1 MDFGL
6 QENHIMIKEM
16 VDEFA
21 KNEIEPGAIE
31 RDEQATFPLEICR
44 KLGELGLM
52 GIMVPEQ
59 YGGSGMDVT
68 SFALAVEGIARYDG
82 STALSVQAHNGLS
95 CGHILTAGSEALK
108 EKYLPDMASG
118 QKLGAWGLT
127 EPGSG
132 SDASSLKT
140 TAVKKGDRWIVN
152 GSKNFITHGTYG
164 DVYIIMANTDPSKGN
179 KGITAFVA
187 EKGWDGLHIGKKED
201 KLGMRASDTTS
212 LSFEELEIPE
222 ENVLGEVNMGFVD
235 TMKILDRGR
244 AVIAALALGIGR
256 GALEESVLYA
266 KEREAF
272 GKTISN
278 FQAIQWMIAD
288 SFTELQAAK
297 VLVQKACWM
306 HDQKIY
312 AKKESSQAKLL
323 ASEVAS
329 KVCHR
334 AVQIHGGYGYVTE
347 YPVERYWRDVKLCE
361 IGEGTSEIQ
370 RELISSEVLKQLG
383 A

>member
-1 MDFGL
+1 MDFGFE
-6 QENHIMIKEM
+6 ENHLMIKEM

-21 KNEIEPGAIE
+21 KNEILPGAMH
-31 RDEQATFPLEICR
+31 RDEVSEFPLEICR
-44 KLGELGLM
+44 QLGELGLM
-52 GIMVPEQ
+52 GILVPEE

-68 SFALAVEGIARYDG
+68 SFAIAVESIARYDG

-95 CGHILTAGSEALK
+95 CGHILKAGSEDLK
-108 EKYLPDMASG
+108 KKYLPQLATAE
-118 QKLGAWGLT
+118 KLGAWCLT

-132 SDASSLKT
+132 SDASSMKT
-140 TAVKKGDRWIVN
+140 TAEKKGDRWVIN

-164 DVYIIMANTDPSKGN
+164 DIFIIMANTDPAMGN

-212 LSFEELEIPE
+212 LTFENLEVPE
-222 ENVLGEVNMGFVD
+222 ENMLGELNMGFVD

-244 AVIAALALGIGR
+244 AVIAALALGLGR
-256 GALEESVLYA
+256 GALEESVSYA
-266 KEREAF
+266 KERKAF
-272 GKTISN
+272 GKTIAD

-297 VLVQKACWM
+297 VLVQKACWL
-306 HDQKIY
+306 HDQDKY
-312 AKKESSQAKLL
+312 AKKESSQAKLY
-323 ASEVAS
+323 ASEAAHRA
-329 KVCHR
+329 CHR
-334 AVQIHGGYGYVTE
+334 GVQIHGGYGYVNE
-347 YPVERYWRDVKLCE
+347 YPVERFWRDVKLCE

-370 RELISSEVLKQLG
+370 RELIFNEVCKTYL
-383 A
+383 